1 MGGVAQRQL
10 ERHFV
15 AISKRLRGLSLSLS
29 LIVAHIAFPSLAG
42 SSEKPTG
49 EVQEPQ
55 GLAAV
60 VTIS

>member
-15 AISKRLRGLSLSLS
+15 AISKRLRGLSLS